1 MAMPSWAALA
11 ETVTQRA
18 AAASA
23 KLQVAGRRGTWDLAE
38 GPPSAQA
45 RIRTFGTDPAKIRV
59 TFYRDNHAWCPYC
72 HKVWLQLEEKRIPY
86 KVEKINMRCYG
97 PKKKSFLSKVP
108 QGLLPVLE
116 IDGNVITESGRI
128 MQTIEDAF
136 PEYHPLL
143 PSKGSGARRE
153 AEQLMQLERSFF

>member
-1 MAMPSWAALA
+1 MAVPSWERLA
-11 ETVTQRA
+11 ENAAERS

-45 RIRTFGTDPAKIRV
+45 RIRTFGADPSKIRV

-86 KVEKINMRCYG
+86 KVEKVCMRCYG
-97 PKKKSFLSKVP
+97 KKSSDFLKIQP
-108 QGLLPVLE
+108 
-116 IDGNVITESGRI
+116 SGI
-128 MQTIEDAF
+128 I
-136 PEYHPLL
+136 P
-143 PSKGSGARRE
+143 
-153 AEQLMQLERSFF
+153 